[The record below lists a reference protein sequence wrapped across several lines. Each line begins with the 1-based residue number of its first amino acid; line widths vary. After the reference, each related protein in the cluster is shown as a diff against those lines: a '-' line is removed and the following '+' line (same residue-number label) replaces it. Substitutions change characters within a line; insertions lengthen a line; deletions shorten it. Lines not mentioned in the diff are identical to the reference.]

1 LTAPRAVSYY
11 SALFMKTSDFDY
23 ELPRD
28 LIAQYPAARRDEARM
43 MVVHRSENRIE
54 HAVFSDLETY
64 LESGDLIVLN
74 DTKVIPARV
83 FGKKAVS
90 GGKVEFLLLEET
102 QPGIWDV
109 LMKANNR
116 PAVGSAVTLADG
128 DATAYILDDKELG
141 RATIRIESEKPW
153 MEILDRIGIP
163 PLPPYIMRDDVTQ
176 EELER
181 DRMRYQT
188 VYAQKPGA
196 VAAPTAGLHFTPERF
211 ESLAAKGIQKT
222 AVTLHVGLGTFR
234 PVEVETI
241 EDHEME
247 KERYS
252 VSEET
257 AHAIEATQ
265 KHDGRIMAVGT
276 TSVRTLESV
285 AAKYGRIVPSEG
297 RTNLFIYPYFE
308 FKVVD
313 IMLTNFHLP
322 RSTLIMMLCA
332 FGGRELIMHAYNE
345 AVKERYRFYSYGDCM
360 LVI

>member
-1 LTAPRAVSYY
+1 
-11 SALFMKTSDFDY
+11 MKTSDFDY

-28 LIAQYPAARRDEARM
+28 LIAQYPATRRDEARM
-43 MVVHRSENRIE
+43 MVVHRAENRIE
-54 HAVFSDLETY
+54 HSIFSELPNY
-64 LESGDLIVLN
+64 LESGDLMVLN

-83 FGKKAVS
+83 FGKKSVS
-90 GGKVEFLLLEET
+90 GGKVEFLLLEEI

-116 PAVGSAVTLADG
+116 PIIGSAVILADG
-128 DATAYILDDKELG
+128 EATAYVLDDKELG

-153 MEILDRIGIP
+153 LEILDHIGIP
-163 PLPPYIMRDDVTQ
+163 PLPPYIMRDDVTPEQ
-176 EELER
+176 LER
-181 DRMRYQT
+181 DRTRYQT

-196 VAAPTAGLHFTPERF
+196 VAAPTAGLHFTPEIF
-211 ESLAAKGIQKT
+211 NILAAKGIRKT

-234 PVEVETI
+234 PVEADAI

-247 KERYS
+247 NERYS

-257 AHAIEATQ
+257 ARAVEEIQ
-265 KHDGRIMAVGT
+265 KHNGRIVAVGT

-285 AAKYGRIVPSEG
+285 AAKYGRIVSSEG
-297 RTNLFIYPYFE
+297 RTNLFIYPRFE
-308 FKVVD
+308 FKAVD

-332 FGGRELIMHAYNE
+332 FGGQELIMHAYYE

-360 LVI
+360 LVL